1 MSRPSPKA
9 GSPEDAASEY
19 AFLVGTVVDRETLDH
34 AIVLARRWGVAP
46 HEVLLARGWI
56 PADDYIEALARY
68 LGVISIGEDR
78 TAADGQRIVMLDGTI
93 AQPWE
98 IASRVAAHEAAGE
111 LVILSPT
118 YRLHDVEPSH
128 LRADRLTTAVAGLLR
143 WRPVMS
149 AGAPTWRWQVFA
161 ATIALG
167 LTIGGIAT
175 APDVVYHAVLM
186 ALTAAFLPMVVLRLA
201 ILVAGIWPLP
211 AIPRDA
217 RVPDAELPVYTLL
230 VPMFRES
237 AVLRQLVDA
246 ISKLDYPHA
255 KLDVLLVLESVDVE
269 TRAAAAVLDLPG
281 FIRVIVVPDR
291 QPRTKPKALN
301 YALKFARG
309 DFVVV
314 FDAEDMPQPD
324 QLRRALATFRASSA
338 NTFCL
343 QGRLNIHNTHD
354 GWLVRQF
361 ALEYAVLFGL
371 TLPGLVRLNL
381 PVPLGGTS
389 NHFPRA
395 VLERWSGWDPF
406 NVTEDADLGIRLRR
420 TGGRIGMLDSV
431 TWEEAPE
438 RFGVWLRQRTR
449 WLKGWMQTY
458 LVHNR
463 QPIQLWRDLGPAA
476 FVGFHLYSGGL
487 ILSALVFPIFC
498 TLAVVDL
505 WRGYWLSN
513 FHTPVERIVW
523 AIAVFNLATA
533 YVGSVVAAWIAAWR
547 MGSMRLALGAFLMPV
562 YWLLISLAAYRALFQ
577 LMTSPYRWEKTE
589 HRPRTSRVRIG

>member
-9 GSPEDAASEY
+9 GSSEDAASEY
-19 AFLVGTVVDRETLDH
+19 AFLVGTAVDRETLDH
-34 AIVLARRWGVAP
+34 AIALAQRWGVAP

-56 PADDYIEALARY
+56 PPDDYIEALALY
-68 LGVISIGEDR
+68 LGVIPIGEDR
-78 TAADGQRIVMLDGTI
+78 TAADGQRIVMLDGII
-93 AQPWE
+93 ARPWE
-98 IASRVAAHEAAGE
+98 IASRVAAHEAAGA

-128 LRADRLTTAVAGLLR
+128 LRADRLTNAVAGLLR

-186 ALTAAFLPMVVLRLA
+186 LLTAAFLPMVVLRLA
-201 ILVAGIWPLP
+201 ILIAGIWPVP

-217 RVPDAELPVYTLL
+217 HIPDDELPVYTLL

-246 ISKLDYPHA
+246 ISKLDYPPA

-269 TRAAAAVLDLPG
+269 TRAAAAALDLPG

-309 DFVVV
+309 DYVVV
-314 FDAEDMPQPD
+314 FDAEDMPRPD
-324 QLRRALATFRASSA
+324 QLRSALATFRASSA
-338 NTFCL
+338 NTYCL
-343 QGRLNIHNTHD
+343 QGRLAIHNTHD

-389 NHFPRA
+389 NHFP
-395 VLERWSGWDPF
+395 
-406 NVTEDADLGIRLRR
+406 GIR
-420 TGGRIGMLDSV
+420 
-431 TWEEAPE
+431 
-438 RFGVWLRQRTR
+438 
-449 WLKGWMQTY
+449 
-458 LVHNR
+458 
-463 QPIQLWRDLGPAA
+463 
-476 FVGFHLYSGGL
+476 
-487 ILSALVFPIFC
+487 
-498 TLAVVDL
+498 
-505 WRGYWLSN
+505 
-513 FHTPVERIVW
+513 
-523 AIAVFNLATA
+523 
-533 YVGSVVAAWIAAWR
+533 
-547 MGSMRLALGAFLMPV
+547 
-562 YWLLISLAAYRALFQ
+562 
-577 LMTSPYRWEKTE
+577 
-589 HRPRTSRVRIG
+589 